1 MMPARGI
8 DLSKSW
14 ADQVEEEEE
23 AATPIVTATHENT
36 EIEEPSTAI
45 ELAHAWPLSAATEPS
60 AAETAAIAN
69 PARGPPLPLMPKFAM
84 PTAAEQCEPH
94 LPLSVR
100 LRGGGTEDELRHASA
115 HGQEGGGGGTLTETE
130 SDSKQASR
138 EKSGNEGSEPESTA
152 GQAPCRNAELKT
164 QPDPSAH
171 QKRAR
176 ETDFDDE
183 GADAAEQQVVKRP
196 KSGSVSGEVAMSES
210 DGG

>member
-1 MMPARGI
+1 MMRARVGI

-84 PTAAEQCEPH
+84 PTAAEQCEPR

-115 HGQEGGGGGTLTETE
+115 HGQEGGGGGALTEGGLPRH
-130 SDSKQASR
+130 A
-138 EKSGNEGSEPESTA
+138 
-152 GQAPCRNAELKT
+152 
-164 QPDPSAH
+164 SAH
-171 QKRAR
+171 GQ
-176 ETDFDDE
+176 
-183 GADAAEQQVVKRP
+183 
-196 KSGSVSGEVAMSES
+196 
-210 DGG
+210 DGGGGGALTEGGP